1 MGAVIA
7 LALGGC
13 NAEAPEVGQSKEDAY
28 GAAAAQAS
36 APRGNPG
43 SDMQSLQQNREQDGQ
58 VIQDAQ
64 NALKALGR

>member
-1 MGAVIA
+1 MFVRILSTAFLVSA
-7 LALGGC
+7 LAVM
-13 NAEAPEVGQSKEDAY
+13 P
-28 GAAAAQAS
+28 AAAQAS